1 VNTDIGKT
9 SKMKNRPGQQRFN
22 GATRILDANSRKNI
36 QTRAEKTFK
45 RLMLE
50 FLAFLDGKDAQSK
63 EVQDKIA
70 ELNTE
75 WVEYCEKIIHI
86 NEGGKKE
93 FMVHVNKVLEGL
105 PALMKIEKAPEE
117 APAGTTSP
125 EN

>member
-1 VNTDIGKT
+1 
-9 SKMKNRPGQQRFN
+9 MKNRPGQQRFN

-70 ELNTE
+70 DLNTE